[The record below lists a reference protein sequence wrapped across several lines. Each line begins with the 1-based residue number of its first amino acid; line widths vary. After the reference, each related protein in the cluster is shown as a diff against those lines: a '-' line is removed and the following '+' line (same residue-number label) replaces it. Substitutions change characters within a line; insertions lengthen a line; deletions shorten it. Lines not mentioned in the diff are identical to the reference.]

1 MGEPKYI
8 QLPHTADIW
17 VRVRGKDL
25 RELFANAGFAFFEQ
39 VADLAQVQE
48 KETQVIRAQAAD
60 RELLLVAWLDELLY
74 HFDALHLLFKDFDII
89 ELDETH
95 MVAKAHGE
103 KYDPARHRLRA
114 EVKAVTY
121 HQLAVEQ
128 VGDHWEASVI
138 FDV

>member
-1 MGEPKYI
+1 VGEPKYI